1 MGLCLNKTKDK
12 MKGIIHCFVANA
24 TVMSL
29 LQNKRKVGI
38 YSFYS
43 TKASQKTI
51 PFSLLFQQKNNFP
64 CLSRQRKSS
73 TSKG

>member
-1 MGLCLNKTKDK
+1 MELCLNKQKNR
-12 MKGIIHCFVANA
+12 MKGIKHCFVANA

-51 PFSLLFQQKNNFP
+51 PSSLQFQQNSNFH
-64 CLSRQRKSS
+64 CLSR
-73 TSKG
+73 

>member
-1 MGLCLNKTKDK
+1 MGLYLNDTKNRV
-12 MKGIIHCFVANA
+12 KGITLCFVANA

-51 PFSLLFQQKNNFP
+51 PSSLQFQQNSNFH
-64 CLSRQRKSS
+64 CLSR
-73 TSKG
+73 